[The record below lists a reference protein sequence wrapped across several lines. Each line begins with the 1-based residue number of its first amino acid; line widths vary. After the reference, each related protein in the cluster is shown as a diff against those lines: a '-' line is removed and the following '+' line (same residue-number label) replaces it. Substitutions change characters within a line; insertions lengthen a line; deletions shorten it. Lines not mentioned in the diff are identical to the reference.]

1 MDQHHNLPE
10 QPQMILLHT
19 HETLVVLEGNFSC
32 TLLIPA
38 EGRVFSGEYRR
49 PLQHHFAVTVMA
61 IPLRQSDV
69 RSLRSLILP
78 SRPQRE
84 SDIG

>member
-1 MDQHHNLPE
+1 
-10 QPQMILLHT
+10 
-19 HETLVVLEGNFSC
+19 
-32 TLLIPA
+32 LIPA